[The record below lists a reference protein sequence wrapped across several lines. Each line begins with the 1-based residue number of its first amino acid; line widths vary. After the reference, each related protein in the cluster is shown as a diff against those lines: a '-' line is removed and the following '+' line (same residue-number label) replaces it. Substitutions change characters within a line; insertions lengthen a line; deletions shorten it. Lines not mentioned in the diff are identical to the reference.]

1 VYLAG
6 TQTRA
11 TLFSDSS
18 ETPLGNPA
26 YADASAQVFLYTS
39 AERVDIQ
46 ITKGGYVAPLMR
58 DILVVD
64 VTETLAEMQDLAAGA
79 RASAEAAIFN
89 SEAYA
94 SIAAGRAA
102 VADGEHYLVVG
113 SGVIAAYKYQRV
125 DASTSTLITSYPSGA
140 LISSVQWSAQS
151 VGGTAN
157 AIAVTTERASAVY
170 FEKMRV
176 WFEAASTSTGS
187 VTLSVDGGTAGALTK
202 SLGGTYGNGEII
214 AGRRYEAEWDLPGN
228 VWRVVSDS
236 SVSSRVATV
245 EQAQSDTDDDI
256 TAVNAALTATD
267 NKIKN
272 AGSFFVSNIGG
283 TADAITGDCAFL
295 PTPVEGT
302 RVVLFASA
310 TNTAPTTLAI
320 NGGAAIEIYKYFG
333 ASLDAG
339 DLKANVAYE
348 LIYDTPGNKWRVC
361 GYPQDHDRVAEI
373 YSRASVSGGTANA
386 IEVTTIDRSLYAHS
400 GFLMLFEPA
409 QENTGAT
416 TIATNSGSARNVV
429 KGNNSPLAG
438 GEMKVGYPV
447 LLRYSGS
454 PSNNWKIISSGV
466 LLADSVAVVS
476 GRVDALEAQAESR
489 IEDFIPQLI
498 SNPWYSNISFSDG
511 VRTITPHTVTVG
523 GVGSSVGT
531 GAGVI
536 SPDLPEDFAPSQLL
550 INRMSAALAGHGYS
564 FTHDNQ
570 SVGGTVISQFLSQ
583 YAAIGTTPNF
593 VTITAGMNDFRVGGY
608 NRGTGFGDTIGH
620 VEAIIDAIVA
630 DGGIP
635 LLFTTPHPHP
645 DRYAIEMGTQSMIWP
660 FLTFNV
666 STTFTVDASAQTIFH
681 NTAFSFD
688 PWGGNILKV
697 GDTLLASG
705 GSNDGTYTI
714 STISVDRKTLTFS
727 GGLTSSVTEDFR
739 LRHNSV
745 DPETILVPPASESW
759 VDKDWTGNGIIST
772 GDVRFMHGNNMLRR
786 IAREKNI
793 FLLDAEYY
801 FFKNCVE
808 GYAGGYDDAYTSP
821 NFNHPNGQ
829 AYEDSFGA
837 AIDDWMTKLNYLTF
851 R

>member
-1 VYLAG
+1 MMPG
-6 TQTRA
+6 TTGTRSKSMA
-11 TLFSDSS
+11 TEYENSQKLNAVTVAMEQLFIGDD
-18 ETPLGNPA
+18 ET
-26 YADASAQVFLYTS
+26 
-39 AERVDIQ
+39 
-46 ITKGGYVAPLMR
+46 
-58 DILVVD
+58 D
-64 VTETLAEMQDLAAGA
+64 VTYDGETKPSFDKRFAQIVDDYGNIVDLTDRAEAA
-79 RASAEAAIFN
+79 AEAAIFN

-125 DASTSTLITSYPSGA
+125 DASTSTLITSYPSAA

-187 VTLSVDGGTAGALTK
+187 VTLSVDGGVAGALTK

-310 TNTAPTTLAI
+310 TNTGPTT
-320 NGGAAIEIYKYFG
+320 IEIYKYFG

-373 YSRASVSGGTANA
+373 YSRATVSGGTANA

-476 GRVDALEAQAESR
+476 GRVDALEAKAGSR

-498 SNPWYSNISFSDG
+498 DNPWYSNISFADG
-511 VRTITPHTVTVG
+511 VRTITPHTIGVG

-531 GAGVI
+531 GAGVEPLD
-536 SPDLPEDFAPSQLL
+536 PDDYAPSKLL
-550 INRMSAALAGHGYS
+550 IDRMSAALAGHGYS
-564 FTHDNQ
+564 FSHDNQ

-714 STISVDRKTLTFS
+714 SAISVDRKTLMFS

-745 DPETILVPPASESW
+745 DPETVLVPAASESW